1 MFKEFAQLG
10 QMLNQARQLSGKVG
24 EVQQRLA
31 AVRVTGRSADGRVT
45 VELTGQGQMVRC
57 DIAPDLLT
65 PTAAPALEQ
74 DLIEAANAAHGQVRE
89 AALKTMS
96 EAAGGLDLSSLA
108 AAMPGLG
115 AG

>member
-10 QMLNQARQLSGKVG
+10 QMLNQARQLSGRMG
-24 EVQQRLA
+24 EIQERLNA
-31 AVRVTGRSADGRVT
+31 LRLTGQSVDGRVT
-45 VELTGQGQMVRC
+45 VGLNGHGQMVRC

-65 PTAAPALEQ
+65 PTAAPALER
-74 DLIEAANAAHGQVRE
+74 DLLEAANAAQAQVRE
-89 AALKTMS
+89 AALRTMS
-96 EAAGGLDLSSLA
+96 DAAGGLDLSSLM

>member
-1 MFKEFAQLG
+1 MFKEFSQLG

-24 EVQQRLA
+24 EIQERLA
-31 AVRVTGRSADGRVT
+31 ALRLTGRSGDGRVT
-45 VELTGQGQMVRC
+45 VELTGQGLMIRC

-65 PTAAPALEQ
+65 PALASLLERNVV
-74 DLIEAANAAHGQVRE
+74 EAANAAQGQVRE

-96 EAAGGLDLSSLA
+96 EAAGGFDLSSLA
-108 AAMPGLG
+108 AALPGLG